1 MEYNKII
8 SVTGL
13 PGLFELVSSKNDG
26 ALVRSL
32 EDKTTK
38 FISNR
43 VHNFSHLESIEV
55 FTHGDNVN
63 LVDVFQSMEKESDKL
78 PEEKDAAGIKAYFQ
92 KVFPELDFDR
102 VYNSDMKKMIRWFSI
117 LKSNNIE
124 IKLTEVEEEVE
135 EMEEVAPPVE
145 EVKPAQEAKA
155 KAPKPAK
162 AEAKEEKPATKKAT
176 PQKKADGKESKPA
189 SKKNK

>member
-1 MEYNKII
+1 M
-8 SVTGL
+8 
-13 PGLFELVSSKNDG
+13 LF
-26 ALVRSL
+26 RS
-32 EDKTTK
+32 
-38 FISNR
+38 
-43 VHNFSHLESIEV
+43 
-55 FTHGDNVN
+55 HGDNAN